1 MMDMKKILF
10 TVLPVIALAMALV
23 SCKETSESKALPA
36 ISGKVGEIGIIAS
49 RPQWESEIGDA
60 IREILADEY
69 PYIPQREP
77 RYRLFN
83 VPEENFNNI
92 FKVHRNLL
100 YVKIADTCTTAMRVQ
115 RDVWASPQTMLVV
128 TAPSKAE
135 AARFITDNGAK
146 IQGVFETAERERV
159 IVNAKA
165 FPNTSLENT
174 IASLFGGTPYLP
186 SNYTL
191 KKQSN
196 DFLWISYE
204 TTFTTQGIFIYQFPY
219 EGNWQLTPKYLIDK
233 RDEIMKVQVPA
244 TREGSYMITNT
255 TIVPGFETKQFDGRE
270 FAEIR
275 TLWDTH
281 NDFMGGPFISDAFL
295 SPDKSNVIV
304 IEGFVYAPKYDKR
317 DYLRQVEAL
326 IYSWHWQ

>member
-1 MMDMKKILF
+1 MRKTTLSSFIL
-10 TVLPVIALAMALV
+10 LGLAIVLV
-23 SCKETSESKALPA
+23 SCGEPSQKALPA

-49 RPQWESEIGDA
+49 RTQWESEIGDA
-60 IREILADEY
+60 IRGVLADEY

-92 FKVHRNLL
+92 FQVHRNLF
-100 YVKIADTCTTAMRVQ
+100 YVKIADTCSTGMKVQ

-128 TAPSKAE
+128 TAPSKDE
-135 AARFITDNGAK
+135 AAQFIASNGEK
-146 IQGVFETAERERV
+146 IQRVFEEAERERV

-165 FPNTSLENT
+165 FPNNGLET
-174 IASLFGGTPYLP
+174 AVTAIFGGSPYFP

-204 TTFTTQGIFIYQFPY
+204 TSYTTQGIFIYKFPY
-219 EGNWQLTPKYLIDK
+219 ESNSQFTPKYLIDK
-233 RDEIMKVQVPA
+233 RDEVMKAQVPA

-255 TIVPGFETKQFDGRE
+255 TLVPGFEMKQYGGRE
-270 FAEIR
+270 FAEVR

-281 NDFMGGPFISDAFL
+281 NDFMGGPFISNAFL
-295 SPDKSNVIV
+295 NHDKSEIIV

-326 IYSWHWQ
+326 IYSWHWE

>member
-1 MMDMKKILF
+1 MKNTLFILL
-10 TVLPVIALAMALV
+10 VLALGLI
-23 SCKETSESKALPA
+23 SCKEPSQKALPA

-49 RPQWESEIGDA
+49 RAQWESEIGDA
-60 IREILADEY
+60 IRGVLADEY

-83 VPEENFNNI
+83 VPEDNFTNI
-92 FKVHRNLL
+92 FQVHRNLF
-100 YVKIADTCTTAMRVQ
+100 YIKIADTCATGLKIQ
-115 RDVWASPQTMLVV
+115 RDVWAAPQTMLVV
-128 TAPSKAE
+128 TAPTKDE
-135 AARFITDNGAK
+135 AAQFITANRDR
-146 IQGVFETAERERV
+146 IQEVFEEAERERV

-165 FPNTSLENT
+165 FPNNGLENT
-174 IASLFGGTPYLP
+174 VTAIFGGSPYFP

-191 KKQSN
+191 KKQSS

-204 TTFTTQGIFIYQFPY
+204 TSYTTQGIFIYKFPY
-219 EGNWQLTPKYLIDK
+219 EGGRQFTPKYLIDK
-233 RDEIMKVQVPA
+233 RDEVMKAQVPA

-255 TIVPGFETKQFDGRE
+255 TIVPGFEMKQYGGRE
-270 FAEIR
+270 FAEVR

-281 NDFMGGPFISDAFL
+281 NDFMGGPFISNAFL
-295 SPDKSNVIV
+295 SPDKSEIIV

-326 IYSWHWQ
+326 IYSWHWQEKQ